1 MNDARLLEE
10 LLDACRD
17 GLMAFLG
24 GRQLSWPASRPLA
37 FRELGLAIGLRASP
51 MIADGI
57 SKDRRRF
64 GSGCALPQS
73 VDLLLPHESLS
84 ENIVSFWMPHAQH
97 PDANWLAHRNINDVM
112 LATALIPDTF
122 LSVGQ
127 V

>member
-1 MNDARLLEE
+1 
-10 LLDACRD
+10 
-17 GLMAFLG
+17 
-24 GRQLSWPASRPLA
+24 
-37 FRELGLAIGLRASP
+37 
-51 MIADGI
+51 
-57 SKDRRRF
+57 
-64 GSGCALPQS
+64 
-73 VDLLLPHESLS
+73 LS